1 MYRVIIRKVLAAII
15 AGAMWICLIALCSC
29 RTSRSVVS
37 HAADS
42 DVHIATSVVL
52 VRDSVSIL
60 DSVTVVTIN
69 DTVYKTRWRTKYH
82 LLCDVRHDTI
92 HDTVRQA
99 VEEFENTVDV
109 RYRCPSLFKI
119 SFGIVVALFIISV
132 IWQIRKK
139 S

>member
-1 MYRVIIRKVLAAII
+1 MCRVIIRKVIAAII
-15 AGAMWICLIALCSC
+15 ACAMWICLIALCSC

-37 HAADS
+37 HTADS
-42 DVHIATSVVL
+42 DVHFATSVVL
-52 VRDSVSIL
+52 VRDSVSVV
-60 DSVTVVTIN
+60 DSVTVVTLN

-92 HDTVRQA
+92 HDTVRQV
-99 VEEFENTVDV
+99 VEDITNTVDV

>member
-1 MYRVIIRKVLAAII
+1 MCRVIIRKVLAAII
-15 AGAMWICLIALCSC
+15 ACAMWICLVVLCSC
-29 RTSRSVVS
+29 RTSHSVVS
-37 HAADS
+37 HVADN
-42 DVHIATSVVL
+42 DVHFASSVVL
-52 VRDSVSIL
+52 VRDSVSIV

-99 VEEFENTVDV
+99 VEEFENTVEV

-119 SFGIVVALFIISV
+119 SFGIVVALFIFSV